1 MELSK
6 QSCDKNLKAK
16 TGHLVAFCTLLVLL
30 ATWSVVALAQQDH
43 EAVSSPQAGQS
54 EHHEESP
61 LAIVWKWGNFLIL
74 FGGLSWYLR
83 KPLRAFLDS
92 RSKAIEEGLASGRK
106 AKEEAFQK
114 LSEIEARL
122 AGLDKAIKDLKGQ
135 ALMEAEEEKARILA
149 GARAEAGKMLDMARR
164 EIEGL
169 KKSAH
174 LELRGHIA
182 ELAVKLAEERLRSS
196 LTPEENK
203 KMIQQFLQT
212 MDTTRN

>member
-6 QSCDKNLKAK
+6 QSCDNHTKGRYLS
-16 TGHLVAFCTLLVLL
+16 LLWILL
-30 ATWSVVALAQQDH
+30 AVLVTPPVAALSQQDH
-43 EAVSSPQAGQS
+43 ETAASHSEAGHG

-61 LAIVWKWGNFLIL
+61 LAIVWRWGNFLIL
-74 FGGLSWYLR
+74 FGGLGWYLR
-83 KPLRAFLDS
+83 KPLREFLDS

-106 AKEEAFQK
+106 AREEAFQK

-122 AGLDKAIKDLKGQ
+122 TRLDKEIKDLKEH
-135 ALMEAEEEKARILA
+135 ALMEAEEEKTRILA
-149 GARAEAGKMLDMARR
+149 GARAEADKILDMARR

-169 KKSAH
+169 KKSAR
-174 LELRGHIA
+174 LELKSQVA
-182 ELAVKLAEERLRSS
+182 ELAVKLAEEWLRAS

-212 MDTTRN
+212 LGATQN

>member
-1 MELSK
+1 LWLKLATRPKRSCKPPKKRLRGKLSQPSALWSRKSIALPMELSK

-30 ATWSVVALAQQDH
+30 TTWSVVALTQQDH

-122 AGLDKAIKDLKGQ
+122 AG
-135 ALMEAEEEKARILA
+135 
-149 GARAEAGKMLDMARR
+149 
-164 EIEGL
+164 
-169 KKSAH
+169 
-174 LELRGHIA
+174 
-182 ELAVKLAEERLRSS
+182 
-196 LTPEENK
+196 
-203 KMIQQFLQT
+203 
-212 MDTTRN
+212 

>member
-1 MELSK
+1 M
-6 QSCDKNLKAK
+6 
-16 TGHLVAFCTLLVLL
+16 
-30 ATWSVVALAQQDH
+30 
-43 EAVSSPQAGQS
+43 
-54 EHHEESP
+54 
-61 LAIVWKWGNFLIL
+61 
-74 FGGLSWYLR
+74 
-83 KPLRAFLDS
+83 
-92 RSKAIEEGLASGRK
+92 ASGRK
-106 AKEEAFQK
+106 AKEEAFQR

-122 AGLDKAIKDLKGQ
+122 AGLDKEIKDLKGQ

-149 GARAEAGKMLDMARR
+149 GARTEAEKILDMAKR

-212 MDTTRN
+212 LDTTRN